1 VRRQQNRWQRRYRFG
16 RTPLCELRG
25 GRHHGQRSPIVS
37 AHCILV
43 VDDQEFYRVGLGL
56 IIGQQADLRVAATA
70 ADADEAR
77 SLLERQS
84 FDLALVELALP
95 GSSGLDLLWQI
106 ARQHPQTRVIAFTVH
121 REAAHWQRA
130 MAAGARGFVNKRS
143 AVDELIQ
150 AIRVVLGGSV
160 YLSAP
165 AQAQFAEMAR
175 ATRRPQASVGLESL
189 SNREFEVLSLIGRGL
204 GTSEIA
210 AHIGRSIKTVE
221 THKANLKTKLAVA
234 NSTELFRF
242 AMQWV
247 VDGGFDDFGK
257 PDKPDAD

>member
-1 VRRQQNRWQRRYRFG
+1 VACRGRRRR
-16 RTPLCELRG
+16 LEELT
-25 GRHHGQRSPIVS
+25 VS
-37 AHCILV
+37 AHRILV
-43 VDDQEFYRVGLGL
+43 VDDQEFYRLGLSL
-56 IIGQQADLRVAATA
+56 IIGRQADLHVTAMA
-70 ADADEAR
+70 ADADAAR
-77 SLLERQS
+77 ALLERQS
-84 FDLALVELALP
+84 FHLALVELALP
-95 GSSGLDLLWQI
+95 GTSGLDLLWHI

-234 NSTELFRF
+234 TSTELFQF
-242 AMQWV
+242 AMRWV
-247 VDGGFDDFGK
+247 VDSGFDDFGA
-257 PDKPDAD
+257 PDKPDTR